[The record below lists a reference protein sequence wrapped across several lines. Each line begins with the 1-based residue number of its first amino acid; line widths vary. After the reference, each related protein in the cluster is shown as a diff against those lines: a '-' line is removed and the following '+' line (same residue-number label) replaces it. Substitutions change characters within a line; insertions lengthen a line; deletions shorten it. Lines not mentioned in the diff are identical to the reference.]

1 MREDLPDRR
10 RVGDEGAEA
19 DVAATSGARER
30 EVFGDPCDELRLWRR
45 EVSWERGCS
54 WLRAPSPR
62 PSPKGRGS
70 GSGGKA
76 SRAFAGGSGS
86 GSQGEERPQAGDELV
101 GIGERVGVERTG
113 GGSAGGRALSP
124 RTACSKSRQ

>member
-1 MREDLPDRR
+1 M
-10 RVGDEGAEA
+10 GAGLF
-19 DVAATSGARER
+19 VAPGTLTPALSQRER
-30 EVFGDPCDELRLWRR
+30 ER
-45 EVSWERGCS
+45 
-54 WLRAPSPR
+54 
-62 PSPKGRGS
+62 
-70 GSGGKA
+70 GKA

>member
-1 MREDLPDRR
+1 M
-10 RVGDEGAEA
+10 GAGLF
-19 DVAATSGARER
+19 VAPGTLTPALSQRER
-30 EVFGDPCDELRLWRR
+30 ER
-45 EVSWERGCS
+45 ER
-54 WLRAPSPR
+54 
-62 PSPKGRGS
+62 
-70 GSGGKA
+70 GKA